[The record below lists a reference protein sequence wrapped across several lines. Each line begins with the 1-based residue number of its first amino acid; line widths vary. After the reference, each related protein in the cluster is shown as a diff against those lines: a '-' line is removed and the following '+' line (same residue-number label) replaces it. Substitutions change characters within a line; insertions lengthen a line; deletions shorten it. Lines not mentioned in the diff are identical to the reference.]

1 MPNHSVF
8 STFGE
13 NESSPVALLQTLT
26 CKILCQLTLRLLVFQ
41 EGFQRSDKIHFS
53 CWFTVF
59 LRATWG

>member
-1 MPNHSVF
+1 MGWAWGTVERRLVPNRSVF

-41 EGFQRSDKIHFS
+41 EG
-53 CWFTVF
+53 
-59 LRATWG
+59 